1 MEHQEWLGNAFAIE
15 FSSPIRLIESEQIV
29 SNFGRNVSKDL
40 SGNQTDCRG
49 IIIQRMKR
57 EVTYEN
63 PDDNSACFCDIMKMS
78 PVLAGST
85 TMPNP
90 GKQPVLFFGIHPNG
104 WREKFTDVP

>member
-49 IIIQRMKR
+49 IVIKHMKR
-57 EVTYEN
+57 EAAYEN
-63 PDDNSACFCDIMKMS
+63 SDDTLACFCDILKML
-78 PVLAGST
+78 PVLQGT
-85 TMPNP
+85 TNMPNP
-90 GKQPVLFFGIHPNG
+90 DK
-104 WREKFTDVP
+104 